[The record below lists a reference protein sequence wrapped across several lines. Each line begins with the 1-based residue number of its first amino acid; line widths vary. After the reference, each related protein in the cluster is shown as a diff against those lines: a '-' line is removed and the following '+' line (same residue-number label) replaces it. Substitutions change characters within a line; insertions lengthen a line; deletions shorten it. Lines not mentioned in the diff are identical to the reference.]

1 MNQLEIIDILC
12 SVTTELADLVNRM
25 SVELAQAEIAEE
37 VKEELAEAKRRCD
50 EKLDIIEYNTRRNY

>member
-1 MNQLEIIDILC
+1 MSQLEIIDTLC